1 MQCKLDVWI
10 HAPHITDVRN
20 SKGKVGNIIKTVFK
34 ALVVDEQ
41 YGQPQKGALN
51 MKYKEK
57 CHNVCKMSLLL
68 RIQSGTRYGIDFHS
82 LQLRNVQM
90 VAMKL
95 STN

>member
-1 MQCKLDVWI
+1 
-10 HAPHITDVRN
+10 
-20 SKGKVGNIIKTVFK
+20 
-34 ALVVDEQ
+34 
-41 YGQPQKGALN
+41 

-82 LQLRNVQM
+82 LQLLNVQM